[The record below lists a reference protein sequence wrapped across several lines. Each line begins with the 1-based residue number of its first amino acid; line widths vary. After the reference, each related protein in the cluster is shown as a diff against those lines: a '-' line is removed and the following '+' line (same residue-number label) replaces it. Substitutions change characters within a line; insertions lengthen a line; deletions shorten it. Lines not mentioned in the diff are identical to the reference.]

1 MQSVSLACLL
11 TAGPAG
17 ARWPPQEASA
27 GAPARIR
34 LPLRLPVKRSG
45 ALLSSTTHQTRCLMR
60 TSPMVALVVIAG
72 TLAGA
77 LAAGCTD
84 RAPTAAST
92 ASTHD
97 RQGALPSA
105 AEFSTQQLP
114 PIAVELLTGRHEFT
128 DDVDAQ
134 IRLKPE
140 GRSRHVVNFDPS
152 KMVVAKI
159 TVQPG
164 ARFPWH
170 THPGPVMV
178 AVTQGDLVYTY
189 GDDCV
194 ERTYPAGTAFV
205 DPGNNVHY
213 AFNPTG
219 GETVL
224 IATFLGVPADR
235 SLDDPGRRRD
245 GNCTRCEVRR
255 GRSLFAHALRPA
267 SPGRYDTFL
276 ARKAVGESVAGR
288 TAGETVMRRG
298 GRFSQVRQDTHY
310 ADAALINQARAGVR
324 FARS

>member
-1 MQSVSLACLL
+1 MHTSL
-11 TAGPAG
+11 
-17 ARWPPQEASA
+17 
-27 GAPARIR
+27 
-34 LPLRLPVKRSG
+34 
-45 ALLSSTTHQTRCLMR
+45 
-60 TSPMVALVVIAG
+60 MVALVLIAG
-72 TLAGA
+72 TLV
-77 LAAGCTD
+77 AGCTD

-97 RQGALPSA
+97 RQGAPASA
-105 AEFSTQQLP
+105 AELSSQQLP

-128 DDVDAQ
+128 DDIAAQ

-170 THPGPVMV
+170 THPGPVLV

-194 ERTYPAGTAFV
+194 ERTYPAGTALV

-224 IATFLGVPADR
+224 IATFLGVPAEG
-235 SLDDPGRRRD
+235 LLTIP
-245 GNCTRCEVRR
+245 V
-255 GRSLFAHALRPA
+255 
-267 SPGRYDTFL
+267 
-276 ARKAVGESVAGR
+276 
-288 TAGETVMRRG
+288 
-298 GRFSQVRQDTHY
+298 
-310 ADAALINQARAGVR
+310 DAATATALDTKCGV
-324 FARS
+324 AAASSHTH